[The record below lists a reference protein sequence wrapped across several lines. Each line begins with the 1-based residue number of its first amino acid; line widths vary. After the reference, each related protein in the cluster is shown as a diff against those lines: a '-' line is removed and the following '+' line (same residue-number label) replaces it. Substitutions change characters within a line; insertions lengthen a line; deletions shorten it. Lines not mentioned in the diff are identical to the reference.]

1 MQFKETLMSNSAVV
15 ESVAQ
20 ALRDAELSK
29 TAIAPIRPQ
38 LGGESADVD
47 IAYAVQEVNTNRAL
61 KEGRRLTG
69 RKIGLTS
76 KVVQTQLGVDQ
87 PDFGMLFAD
96 MAYGD
101 GEAIPAGL
109 LIQPKVEAEIAL
121 VINKDLTQEKH
132 TYADIIS
139 ATEYALPAVE
149 VVDSRIENWKISLI
163 DTVADNA
170 SSAAYVLGSRPVKLE
185 NLDLAN
191 CKMTMKRGDE
201 VVSQGIGKACLSNPL
216 NAAVWLADE
225 MVRRGRPLLAGDI
238 ILTGAL
244 GPMVVAHPGDE
255 FVVEIEGFG
264 SVTAAFAARARPSE
278 VGSIPTIQTGSNHSL
293 RCNL

>member
-1 MQFKETLMSNSAVV
+1 MSNFLQFKEILMSNSAGV

-20 ALRDAELSK
+20 ALRNAELSK
-29 TAIAPIRPQ
+29 SSIAPIRPE
-38 LGGESADVD
+38 LGGEHADVN
-47 IAYAVQEVNTNRAL
+47 IAYAVQEINTKRAEA
-61 KEGRRLTG
+61 EGRRLIG

-76 KVVQTQLGVDQ
+76 KVVQAQLGVDQ

-101 GEAIPAGL
+101 GEEIPVGL

-121 VINKDLTQEKH
+121 IINKDLTQEKH

-139 ATEYALPAVE
+139 ATEYALPAIE
-149 VVDSRIENWKISLI
+149 IVDSRIENWKISLI

-185 NLDLAN
+185 NLDLVN
-191 CKMTMKRGDE
+191 CKMTMTRRGE
-201 VVSQGIGKACLSNPL
+201 VVSQGVGKACLANPL

-225 MVRRGRPLLAGDI
+225 MMRRGRPLLAGNI

-244 GPMVVAHPGDE
+244 GPMVVANAGDE

-264 SVTAAFAARARPSE
+264 LVTAAFAAE
-278 VGSIPTIQTGSNHSL
+278 
-293 RCNL
+293 

>member
-1 MQFKETLMSNSAVV
+1 MSNSAVFETSV
-15 ESVAQ
+15 KSVALAL
-20 ALRDAELSK
+20 ALRNAELSK
-29 TAIAPIRPQ
+29 TAIAPVRPQ
-38 LGGESADVD
+38 LGAESADVD
-47 IAYAVQEVNTNRAL
+47 TAYAVQEENTKRAL
-61 KEGRRLTG
+61 AEGRRLVG

-76 KVVQTQLGVDQ
+76 KVVQAQLGVDQ

-121 VINKDLTQEKH
+121 VIKADLTKEKH
-132 TYADIIS
+132 TFADIIS
-139 ATEYALPAVE
+139 ATDYALPAVE

-185 NLDLAN
+185 NLDLVN
-191 CKMTMKRGDE
+191 CKMTMTRAGE
-201 VVSQGIGKACLSNPL
+201 VVSSGVGKACLSNPL
-216 NAAVWLADE
+216 NAAIWLADE

-244 GPMVVAHPGDE
+244 GPMVVAHAGDE
-255 FVVEIEGFG
+255 FTVEIEGFG
-264 SVTAAFAARARPSE
+264 SVVAAFAAE
-278 VGSIPTIQTGSNHSL
+278 
-293 RCNL
+293 

>member
-1 MQFKETLMSNSAVV
+1 MSNSAVI
-15 ESVAQ
+15 ESVAK

-38 LGGESADVD
+38 LGGEGADVD
-47 IAYAVQEVNTNRAL
+47 TAYTVQEENTKRAL
-61 KEGRRLTG
+61 NEGRRLVG

-76 KVVQTQLGVDQ
+76 KAVQTQLGVDQ
-87 PDFGMLFAD
+87 PDFGMLYAD

-121 VINKDLTQEKH
+121 VIKQDLTKEKH

-139 ATEYALPAVE
+139 ATDYALPAVE
-149 VVDSRIENWKISLI
+149 VVDSRIENWKITI
-163 DTVADNA
+163 VDTVADNA

-185 NLDLAN
+185 NLDLVN
-191 CKMTMKRGDE
+191 CKMTMTRAGQ
-201 VVSQGIGKACLSNPL
+201 VVSQGVGKACLSNPL

-244 GPMVVAHPGDE
+244 GPMVVANAGDE
-255 FVVEIEGFG
+255 FTVEIEGFG
-264 SVTAAFAARARPSE
+264 SVVAAFAAE
-278 VGSIPTIQTGSNHSL
+278 
-293 RCNL
+293 

>member
-1 MQFKETLMSNSAVV
+1 MGKMSAVYVQFLQFKETLMSNSAVV

-20 ALRDAELSK
+20 ALRDAEINQA
-29 TAIAPIRPQ
+29 AIAPIRPQ
-38 LGGESADVD
+38 LGGENADVD
-47 IAYAVQEVNTNRAL
+47 IAYAVQEANTTRAIA
-61 KEGRRLTG
+61 EGRRLVG

-76 KVVQTQLGVDQ
+76 VAVQKQLGVDS

-121 VINKDLTQEKH
+121 VLKADLTKEKH

-139 ATEYALPAVE
+139 ATDYALPAVE

-170 SSAAYVLGSRPVKLE
+170 SSAAFVLGSRPVKLE
-185 NLDLAN
+185 NLDLVN
-191 CKMTMKRGDE
+191 CKMSMTRGEE
-201 VVSQGIGKACLSNPL
+201 VVSQGVGKACLSNPM

-238 ILTGAL
+238 VLTGAL
-244 GPMVVAHPGDE
+244 GPMVVAQPGDE
-255 FVVEIEGFG
+255 FKVEIEGFG
-264 SVTAAFAARARPSE
+264 SVTAAFAAE
-278 VGSIPTIQTGSNHSL
+278 
-293 RCNL
+293 

>member
-1 MQFKETLMSNSAVV
+1 MSNSAGV

-20 ALRDAELSK
+20 ALRNAELSK
-29 TAIAPIRPQ
+29 SSIAPIRPE
-38 LGGESADVD
+38 LGGEHADVN
-47 IAYAVQEVNTNRAL
+47 IAYAVQEINTKRAEA
-61 KEGRRLTG
+61 EGRRLIG

-76 KVVQTQLGVDQ
+76 KVVQAQLGVDQ

-101 GEAIPAGL
+101 GEEIPVGL

-121 VINKDLTQEKH
+121 IINKDLTQEKH

-139 ATEYALPAVE
+139 ATEYALPAIE
-149 VVDSRIENWKISLI
+149 IVDSRIENWKISLI

-185 NLDLAN
+185 NLDLVN
-191 CKMTMKRGDE
+191 CKMTMTRRGE
-201 VVSQGIGKACLSNPL
+201 VVSQGVGKACLANPL

-225 MVRRGRPLLAGDI
+225 MMRRGRPLLAGNI

-244 GPMVVAHPGDE
+244 GPMVVANAGDE

-264 SVTAAFAARARPSE
+264 LVTAAFAAE
-278 VGSIPTIQTGSNHSL
+278 
-293 RCNL
+293 

>member
-1 MQFKETLMSNSAVV
+1 MSNSAVV
-15 ESVAQ
+15 ESVALALYQ
-20 ALRDAELSK
+20 AE
-29 TAIAPIRPQ
+29 TTVQAIAPIRLE
-38 LGGESADVD
+38 LGGENADVD
-47 IAYAVQEVNTNRAL
+47 IAYAVQDVNTERAL
-61 KEGRRLTG
+61 VQGRRLVG

-76 KVVQTQLGVDQ
+76 KVVQAQLGVDQ

-101 GEAIPAGL
+101 AELIPAGK
-109 LIQPKVEAEIAL
+109 LIQPKLEAEIAL
-121 VINKDLTQEKH
+121 VIKEDLTKEKH

-139 ATEYALPAVE
+139 ATDYALPAIE

-170 SSAAYVLGSRPVKLE
+170 SSAAFVLGSQPVKLE
-185 NLDLAN
+185 NLDLVN
-191 CKMTMKRGDE
+191 CKMVMTRGEE
-201 VVSQGIGKACLSNPL
+201 VVSQGIGKACLANPL

-225 MVRRGRPLLAGDI
+225 MVRRGRPLLKGDI

-255 FVVEIEGFG
+255 FKVEIEGFG
-264 SVTAAFAARARPSE
+264 SVTAAFAAE
-278 VGSIPTIQTGSNHSL
+278 
-293 RCNL
+293 

>member
-1 MQFKETLMSNSAVV
+1 MSNSAVV

-20 ALRDAELSK
+20 ALRSAELSK
-29 TAIAPIRPQ
+29 NAIAPIRPE

-47 IAYAVQEVNTNRAL
+47 TAYAVQETNTVRAL
-61 KEGRRLTG
+61 AEGRRLIG

-76 KVVQTQLGVDQ
+76 VAVQKQLGVDS

-96 MAYGD
+96 MAFGD

-121 VINKDLTQEKH
+121 VLKVDLNKDKH

-139 ATEYALPAVE
+139 ATDYALPAIE

-170 SSAAYVLGSRPVKLE
+170 SSAAFVLGSKPVKLE
-185 NLDLAN
+185 SLDLVN
-191 CKMTMKRGDE
+191 CTMSMTRGEE
-201 VVSQGIGKACLSNPL
+201 VVSKGIGKACLSNPL

-225 MVRRGRPLLAGDI
+225 MVRRGRPLLKGDI
-238 ILTGAL
+238 VLTGAL
-244 GPMVVAHPGDE
+244 GPMVIANPGDE
-255 FVVEIEGFG
+255 FKVEIDGFG
-264 SVTAAFAARARPSE
+264 SVTVVFAA
-278 VGSIPTIQTGSNHSL
+278 Q
-293 RCNL
+293 